1 MRQAIKSAGFVT
13 NRRQEQ
19 RVASAVMAAQQ
30 IPDSF
35 VKLAD
40 SPDGPT
46 QVTSMQ
52 DPSHTYEVT
61 HAGTDTARCTC
72 PQGRLH
78 YMCKHV
84 FKVIAL
90 SQRVS
95 GAEIILALGTRPGT
109 NQQGLSNLYNSTVGQ
124 HQTKPDDLAELHSTF
139 QLECD
144 EQETGDVAQADSA
157 APAAPVHDSTA
168 CQQQIQASCSR
179 LCSMVEDDPDMQL
192 HLLSYVNKTEGALAR
207 IQASNI
213 AGTAHPMAPRLSKVQ
228 DSWGNSVVRK
238 RTIGLD
244 GFPKAKRKVAQP
256 TPASQPVQ
264 AEAAPFTKPQPARK
278 KAGPRQQA
286 RVASA
291 LTGQENSSA
300 AANQQQQQPASAAA
314 ANKPSSAPKSQH
326 MRRCGSCANCLRPQ
340 AKKVC
345 LTNQALRAQLAAQ
358 P

>member
-1 MRQAIKSAGFVT
+1 MLAVTFACTAVQANLVPPAGEGNRGQTQYWLAKREKNEAGSLKRPQVNSFLVQDTYHCSYGPEDFRGCLPEALTQKDRPANSRVT
-13 NRRQEQ
+13 KKDRGQSCKRGCLQQFTISKLYDYSE
-19 RVASAVMAAQQ
+19 VAQLSMKHSEHTDKASNVAHGSSLAAQGIRELHAPHVSDKMRDWVTIKVNDRCTTQQ
-30 IPDSF
+30 ILKQHAKAVEARIADGNSDRDCF
-35 VKLAD
+35 LTGQDIRNIEQKLAK
-40 SPDGPT
+40 
-46 QVTSMQ
+46 
-52 DPSHTYEVT
+52 
-61 HAGTDTARCTC
+61 GTWK
-72 PQGRLH
+72 LH
-78 YMCKHV
+78 
-84 FKVIAL
+84 
-90 SQRVS
+90 
-95 GAEIILALGTRPGT
+95 E
-109 NQQGLSNLYNSTVGQ
+109 N
-124 HQTKPDDLAELHSTF
+124 
-139 QLECD
+139 
-144 EQETGDVAQADSA
+144 
-157 APAAPVHDSTA
+157 
-168 CQQQIQASCSR
+168 
-179 LCSMVEDDPDMQL
+179 
-192 HLLSYVNKTEGALAR
+192 HLRRS
-207 IQASNI
+207 
-213 AGTAHPMAPRLSKVQ
+213 
-228 DSWGNSVVRK
+228 NSVVRK

-300 AANQQQQQPASAAA
+300 AANQQQQQQPASAAA

>member
-1 MRQAIKSAGFVT
+1 M
-13 NRRQEQ
+13 
-19 RVASAVMAAQQ
+19 
-30 IPDSF
+30 
-35 VKLAD
+35 LAHVVQ
-40 SPDGPT
+40 PT
-46 QVTSMQ
+46 LW
-52 DPSHTYEVT
+52 
-61 HAGTDTARCTC
+61 ACTFGC
-72 PQGRLH
+72 V
-78 YMCKHV
+78 C
-84 FKVIAL
+84 
-90 SQRVS
+90 SSVS
-95 GAEIILALGTRPGT
+95 DLIHI
-109 NQQGLSNLYNSTVGQ
+109 SNMYNSTVGQ

-207 IQASNI
+207 IKASNI

-238 RTIGLD
+238 RTIGLE
-244 GFPKAKRKVAQP
+244 AKRKVAQP

-264 AEAAPFTKPQPARK
+264 AEAAPFTKLQPARK
-278 KAGPRQQA
+278 KSGPRQQA

-300 AANQQQQQPASAAA
+300 AVLALRPASWTGNHCHHRLGHAGKGHAAELKFWDPTESQTGG
-314 ANKPSSAPKSQH
+314 NKQDETDSMDSIRILLPLIATM
-326 MRRCGSCANCLRPQ
+326 MRTQ
-340 AKKVC
+340 
-345 LTNQALRAQLAAQ
+345 TTH
-358 P
+358 

>member
-1 MRQAIKSAGFVT
+1 
-13 NRRQEQ
+13 
-19 RVASAVMAAQQ
+19 
-30 IPDSF
+30 
-35 VKLAD
+35 
-40 SPDGPT
+40 
-46 QVTSMQ
+46 
-52 DPSHTYEVT
+52 
-61 HAGTDTARCTC
+61 
-72 PQGRLH
+72 
-78 YMCKHV
+78 
-84 FKVIAL
+84 
-90 SQRVS
+90 
-95 GAEIILALGTRPGT
+95 
-109 NQQGLSNLYNSTVGQ
+109 
-124 HQTKPDDLAELHSTF
+124 
-139 QLECD
+139 
-144 EQETGDVAQADSA
+144 
-157 APAAPVHDSTA
+157 
-168 CQQQIQASCSR
+168 
-179 LCSMVEDDPDMQL
+179 MQL

-314 ANKPSSAPKSQH
+314 ASKPSSAPKSQH